1 MTKGMFFCTN
11 GKTTIRK
18 GGFKAMKHKIWKKI
32 FLGTL
37 FTILGLSGLF
47 FGAFFILVTTD
58 AMTSVDSEKLEHYS
72 LTTYVYDRNNKV
84 VGSLHGAE
92 DRTYVSIDSIP
103 LQVRQAF
110 IAAEDIRFYQHHGID
125 PIAWWAQQ
133 QQTYAAVLY
142 RKAPAPLR
150 SSL

>member
-18 GGFKAMKHKIWKKI
+18 GGFKAMKHKIWKKML
-32 FLGTL
+32 LGTL

-72 LTTYVYDRNNKV
+72 LTTYVYDRNDEV

-92 DRTYVSIDSIP
+92 DRT
-103 LQVRQAF
+103 
-110 IAAEDIRFYQHHGID
+110 
-125 PIAWWAQQ
+125 
-133 QQTYAAVLY
+133 
-142 RKAPAPLR
+142 
-150 SSL
+150 